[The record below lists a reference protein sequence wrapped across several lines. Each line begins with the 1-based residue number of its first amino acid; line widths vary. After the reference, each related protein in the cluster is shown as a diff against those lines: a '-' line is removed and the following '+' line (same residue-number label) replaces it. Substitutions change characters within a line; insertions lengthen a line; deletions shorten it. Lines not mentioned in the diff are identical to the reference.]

1 MISLDGSIVAAVIIF
16 LTTVV
21 ALNYLLFRPLLSVQA
36 ERERRTT
43 GMTAD
48 SQKRLEQNRE
58 LFDRYASAVKQA
70 RLDAYQRN
78 EQLRAEAMSRRA
90 AALEES
96 RRKSEELLQASRDS
110 IRSQTAEAKN
120 LLEREVGEMAA
131 TIAAA
136 VLQKPA

>member
-1 MISLDGSIVAAVIIF
+1 MISLDGSIIAALVVF
-16 LTTVV
+16 LATLV
-21 ALNYLLFRPLLSVQA
+21 ALNFLLFRPLLRVQA

-48 SQKRLEQNRE
+48 SQNKLQESRA
-58 LFDRYASAVKQA
+58 LFERYAAAVKQA

-90 AALEES
+90 SALEGS
-96 RRKSEELLQASRDS
+96 RRKSEDLVAGSRES
-110 IRSQTAEAKN
+110 IRSQTAAAKE
-120 LLEREVGEMAA
+120 LLEREAREIAGA
-131 TIAAA
+131 IAAA